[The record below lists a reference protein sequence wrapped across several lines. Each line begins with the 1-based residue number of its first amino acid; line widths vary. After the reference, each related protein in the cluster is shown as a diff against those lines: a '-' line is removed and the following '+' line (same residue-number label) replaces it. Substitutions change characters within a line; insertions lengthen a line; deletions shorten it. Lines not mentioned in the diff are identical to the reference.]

1 MGNRKT
7 LMDNLENLSSSEISN
22 IIDSK
27 ERELSQ
33 AIKDYYIIEQEKL
46 ILQKTILEHQTRRKD
61 LEIALSKAGYILRQL
76 NIELKLMRSKF
87 WATKNSGL

>member
-1 MGNRKT
+1 MKPNDT
-7 LMDNLENLSSSEISN
+7 AIVNLSSAEIGT

-46 ILQKTILEHQTRRKD
+46 ILQRTILEHQTRKKD
-61 LEIALSKAGYILRQL
+61 LEIALSKAGHILRQL
-76 NIELKLMRSKF
+76 NIELKLLKSKF
-87 WATKNSGL
+87 WSCKNSGL